1 MSDVDQKSTDG
12 TSEAS
17 APAGQRVRASQ
28 ILRVRKI
35 WLVPVVIATV
45 FVALMSAIYFG
56 SVVNPTGHL
65 HNLPVVVVNED
76 TGGVV
81 GGQKVNVGANV
92 VSALEGTGAVTSR
105 LRLDKTTLSDAKAIM
120 DRGGAYATLVIP
132 ATLTRS
138 VLVATGASAL
148 GPDVPAEGSV
158 ELLENQR
165 LGSIGVSL
173 AAGVL
178 TPAMTKISQTLG
190 TKLKSQ
196 ATPSATGNPVTA
208 AQLADPVALE
218 TTTYR
223 PLPDHSALGLSAFYV
238 ALLAIMSGFISA
250 TLINSSIDS
259 ALGYGATELGPRWTQ
274 RRPVPI
280 DRRET
285 LLIKWAVALIAIPVV
300 TGVMLLISV
309 GLLGM
314 YAPNV
319 LLLWCLTAFAAV
331 MIASG
336 TLTLLAVFGTIGQL
350 LALIL
355 LVYLSL
361 ASSGG
366 TVPIQ
371 ALPGV
376 FRAVAHLEPLRQ
388 VLLGTRA
395 IMYFDAR
402 GDAGLTHSLI
412 LIGCELAFWLI
423 VGFGVTSWYDKRKLY
438 RIPSDLFP
446 LLSRA
451 IDQTVAERAAAKARA
466 TVGSPASAGG
476 SHPGDDLRA

>member
-1 MSDVDQKSTDG
+1 MSDVNQKSADA
-12 TSEAS
+12 TSD
-17 APAGQRVRASQ
+17 APAPADQRVPASQ

-35 WLVPVVIATV
+35 WIVPVVIATA

-65 HNLPVVVVNED
+65 HNLPVVVVNQD
-76 TGGVV
+76 TGGVAN
-81 GGQKVNVGANV
+81 GQKVNIGNSV
-92 VSALEGTGAVTSR
+92 VAGVEGSSAVTSR
-105 LRLDKTTLSDAKAIM
+105 LKLENTTLSMAKEMM

-138 VLVATGASAL
+138 VLVATGTTGL
-148 GPDVPAEGSV
+148 GAGVPAKASV
-158 ELLENQR
+158 DLLENQR
-165 LGSIGVSL
+165 LGSLGVSL
-173 AAGVL
+173 AAGVM
-178 TPAMTKISQTLG
+178 TPALEKTSQMLA
-190 TKLKSQ
+190 TKLKPLTTPA
-196 ATPSATGNPVTA
+196 ATANPISA

-280 DRRET
+280 DRLQT
-285 LLIKWAVALIAIPVV
+285 LLIKWAVVLVAIPVV
-300 TGVMLLISV
+300 TGVMLLIAA

-314 YAPNV
+314 YAPNI
-319 LLLWCLTAFAAV
+319 LLLWFLTAFAAL

-336 TLTLLAVFGTIGQL
+336 SLTLLAIFGTIGQL

-412 LIGCELAFWLI
+412 LIGSELAFWVIL
-423 VGFGVTSWYDKRKLY
+423 GFVVTSWYDKRKLY

-446 LLSRA
+446 LLTRA
-451 IDQTVAERAAAKARA
+451 IDQAAAEHSAAKARA
-466 TVGSPASAGG
+466 TVVSTAVATNST
-476 SHPGDDLRA
+476 PGDDLRT